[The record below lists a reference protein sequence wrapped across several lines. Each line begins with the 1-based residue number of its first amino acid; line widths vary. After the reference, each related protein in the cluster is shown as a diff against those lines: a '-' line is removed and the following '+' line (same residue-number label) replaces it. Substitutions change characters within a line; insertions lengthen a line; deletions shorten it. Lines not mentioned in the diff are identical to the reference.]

1 MRRTGTA
8 ATIVASPVLV
18 GAVTALVI
26 VVAVFLAYNANQGLP
41 FVPTYD
47 IKVQVPSGAN
57 LVAGND
63 VRIGGYRVGAVSS
76 ITPTT
81 VEQNGRTRSIA
92 VLGLKLDK
100 AASPLPVDTAAIVR
114 TRSALGLKYV
124 ELDVGSASQTFSPG
138 DTIPVANAGRI
149 VEFDDFLNT
158 FDQKNRDDQRQL
170 LTGFG
175 DALAG
180 RGQSLNE
187 AIGALPQFFGSLTTV
202 MEALNDPS
210 TELDQFFTQIG
221 AVSEELVP
229 VAAAQA
235 QLFTRMADTFRAFN
249 SDPAALRAT
258 ISETPATLA
267 QATSSFVTQRPFL
280 DDLAELSAKLQPAV
294 RVLPHAL
301 PDVNDALDEGE
312 ETLPRT
318 VSMSRKLEGTLEGL
332 DELGRDPN
340 TLAATKDLRYA
351 FATLEPAITYTA
363 PVNTVCNFTNYFFT
377 GLGEHISQ
385 QVDGGTSE
393 RIELNFDNFM
403 QTNRLGS
410 TENAR
415 PASVPLGEGSPHNP
429 KAFPLGGATRPNAII
444 LAAENKASLTE
455 DDKAN
460 CNTGQFGYAKGPIS
474 DGVRYGN
481 DEEGGHLGIVNDTFP
496 VKVPTT
502 FTGVPSLKK
511 VDSGAKYSLR
521 KAP

>member
-1 MRRTGTA
+1 MRRTGTTA
-8 ATIVASPVLV
+8 AIVASPVLV

-47 IKVQVPSGAN
+47 INVEVPSGAN

-63 VRIGGYRVGAVSS
+63 VRIGGTRVGAVSS

-81 VEQNGRTRSIA
+81 VEQNGRTRAIA

-100 AASPLPVDTAAIVR
+100 SASPLPVDTAAIVR

-124 ELDVGSASQTFSPG
+124 ELDVGSATATYDPG
-138 DTIPVANAGRI
+138 DTIPVDHAGRI

-170 LTGFG
+170 LAGFG

-187 AIGALPQFFGSLTTV
+187 AIGALPEFFGSLTNV
-202 MEALNDPS
+202 MDALNDPS
-210 TELDQFFTQIG
+210 TQLDQFFTQIG
-221 AVSEELVP
+221 AVAQELAP

-235 QLFTRMADTFRAFN
+235 ELFTRMADTFAAIDN
-249 SDPAALRAT
+249 DPAALRAT
-258 ISETPATLA
+258 ISETPATLT
-267 QATSSFVTQRPFL
+267 QATTSFVHQRPFL
-280 DDLAELSAKLQPAV
+280 DDFAELSAKLQPAV
-294 RVLPHAL
+294 RILPHAL
-301 PDVNDALDEGE
+301 PDVNDALEEGE
-312 ETLPRT
+312 DTLPRT
-318 VSMSRKLEGTLEGL
+318 VSMSQKLEGTLKAL

-340 TLAATKDLRYA
+340 TLGGTKDLRYA
-351 FATLEPAITYTA
+351 FASLAPAITYTA

-403 QTNRLGS
+403 QENRLGS
-410 TENAR
+410 TENSR
-415 PASVPLGEGSPHNP
+415 PASIPLDQETPYSR
-429 KAFPLGGATRPNAII
+429 AFPLGPATRPNAII
-444 LAAENKASLTE
+444 LSAANKASLTA

-474 DGVRYGN
+474 DGIRYKN
-481 DEEGGHLGIVNDTFP
+481 DEEGGHLGIVNDSFP

-502 FTGVPSLKK
+502 WTGVPSLKK
-511 VDSGAKYSLR
+511 VDSGDKYSLR